1 MVQSSEF
8 IKGYTEIVVCALLF
22 ERDDYL
28 YSLVKR
34 ITECGG
40 GEISVMPGIVCLV
53 AAITLSTL
61 KPISCPPSPGLAP

>member
-28 YSLVKR
+28 YSLLA
-34 ITECGG
+34 EDFSASNGG
-40 GEISVMPGIVCLV
+40 TGSRL
-53 AAITLSTL
+53 
-61 KPISCPPSPGLAP
+61 

>member
-34 ITECGG
+34 ITDA
-40 GEISVMPGIVCLV
+40 SPS
-53 AAITLSTL
+53 AAEGRSGS
-61 KPISCPPSPGLAP
+61 PILPFSW